1 MDSCGTL
8 RGSYISCNYY
18 GSLGDKYD
26 GPIRFRK
33 RRQLPF
39 IRVLRFRT
47 PPEEFTEYVYENYVM

>member
-18 GSLGDKYD
+18 GSLSDKYD
-26 GPIRFRK
+26 GFIRFRK

-39 IRVLRFRT
+39 IKGVKIQNAT
-47 PPEEFTEYVYENYVM
+47 